1 MALDGT
7 AVVLLTT
14 TANVITI
21 SIAVYTLYKK
31 IVEMFENKVREI
43 VRDEIN
49 KYLKK

>member
-1 MALDGT
+1 MVLDGT

-21 SIAVYTLYKK
+21 SIAVYTLYRK
-31 IVEMFENKVREI
+31 VTEMFENKVREI

-49 KYLKK
+49 KYIKK